1 MAYEG
6 FQLLTYEYEKV
17 KNPKKIFVPTIVSAV
32 IFVIITYIIVT
43 LGAAMLGGAFDLVQY
58 KEIALSIAAKKQLGT
73 TGLVV
78 MTVAAGFAT
87 TAAINSTLYSPP
99 PRCRTTLRKKGELPG
114 WFRHKNK
121 NDIPDRSVILIG
133 CLAGLL
139 AVLGSLSSLVEA
151 ASLVFL
157 ITFSTVNFLAW
168 KKLKKRRWI
177 PMVGIVV
184 AGLIGLALLFRLIV
198 TKPAALGG
206 LIFIALLVILGRPFL
221 LKLMSSGK

>member
-1 MAYEG
+1 MNMRR
-6 FQLLTYEYEKV
+6 LKIPEKV
-17 KNPKKIFVPTIVSAV
+17 FVPTIVSAV

-87 TAAINSTLYSPP
+87 TAAINSTLYS
-99 PRCRTTLRKKGELPG
+99 TASLSNHISKKGELPG

-139 AVLGSLSSLVEA
+139 AVVGSLSSLVEA

-198 TKPAALGG
+198 TKPVALGG